1 MLPAP
6 AQLYSCPNCH
16 KTKAM
21 LSLMSGNTF
30 GGELWSDGRTIY
42 PMLPRLST
50 IQKCP
55 HCGQYSLLEQWKDT
69 KKTSNKE
76 SGTTGRL
83 SYTEAKEAYIQL
95 RYSSL
100 MTKAVYQ
107 IALFFVQAYN
117 DEFRRPKL
125 REAIYEERMP
135 QLVSGTYPSPT
146 EDDINLFFEATQY
159 AIDFSNTAQDAQIL
173 KAELHRERGE
183 WVEAYELLYEM
194 NAGENQWIVDTI
206 LYYVCKRDASLIPFV
221 IDGRKIDYSSRAN
234 FHTISIPEDPD
245 VLSKRQQNMGDYLDH
260 LSSERIKDI
269 YADTLGGVY
278 DKSTNTLLKI
288 ISPSFKKYDVEDGI
302 SHIGDYAL
310 YRNEQIN
317 RIQFTTSIE
326 TIGVKAFYG
335 CKNLSAIWVQ
345 GSNIQVIEDCAFMN
359 CKSLNR
365 IQFTENVKYLG
376 RSVFAGMDK
385 LQSIVL
391 PENIDSIPEF
401 TFFEC
406 ESLEHIHIPL
416 SIRSIE
422 SFSFQHT
429 AISEFE
435 MPDSVEA
442 LGDAIFSRCFNL
454 ESVILSS
461 KLTIIPERTFDSC
474 RNLRLIEIPKRIK
487 EIRKGAFENTP
498 SLKCLRFY
506 GKVEAIS
513 ESAFK
518 NSGIE
523 KIIVPFWAKSHYQ
536 RLFPHVK
543 VEIKFF

>member
-30 GGELWSDGRTIY
+30 GGELWSDGRTIS
-42 PMLPRLST
+42 PMLPSLST

-55 HCGQYSLLEQWKDT
+55 HCGQYSLLEQWEHT
-69 KKTSNKE
+69 KQTSDKE

-83 SYTEAKEAYIQL
+83 SYLEAKEAYMQL
-95 RYSSL
+95 RSSTL
-100 MTKAVYQ
+100 MPKVVYQ

-125 REAIYEERMP
+125 REAIYEEKMP
-135 QLVSGTYPSPT
+135 QLVSGAYPSPT
-146 EDDINLFFEATQY
+146 EDDIKLFFEATQY
-159 AIDFSNTAQDAQIL
+159 AIDLSDTTQDAQIM

-194 NAGENQWIVDTI
+194 NAGKNQWIVDTL
-206 LYYVCKRDASLIPFV
+206 LYYTCKRDASLIPFV
-221 IDGRKIDYSSRAN
+221 INGRKIDYSGRAN
-234 FHTISIPEDPD
+234 FHTIFIPEDPD
-245 VLSKRQQNMGDYLDH
+245 VLSKRKKNMEDYLNH
-260 LSSERIKDI
+260 LPFERKKDI

-302 SHIGDYAL
+302 SHIGDYAV
-310 YRNEQIN
+310 YRNDQIN
-317 RIQFTTSIE
+317 RIQFSSSIE

-335 CKNLSAIWVQ
+335 CKNLSAIFAQ
-345 GSNIQVIEDCAFMN
+345 GSKIQFIGDCAFMN
-359 CKSLNR
+359 CKSLDR

-376 RSVFAGMDK
+376 KSVFAGMDN
-385 LQSIVL
+385 LRSIVL
-391 PENIDSIPEF
+391 PENIDAIPEF

-406 ESLEHIHIPL
+406 ESLEYIHIP
-416 SIRSIE
+416 SSVRYIE

-454 ESVILSS
+454 ESVKLSS
-461 KLTIIPERTFDSC
+461 KLTLIPERTFDSC
-474 RNLRLIEIPKRIK
+474 KNLRFIEIPKRIK
-487 EIRKGAFENTP
+487 EIRKGAFENTA

-506 GKVEAIS
+506 GKVEAVS

-518 NSGIE
+518 NSGLE

>member
-21 LSLMSGNTF
+21 LSLISGNTL
-30 GGELWSDGRTIY
+30 GGELWSDRRTIY
-42 PMLPRLST
+42 PMFPRLST

-55 HCGQYSLLEQWKDT
+55 HCGKYSLLDQWKDT
-69 KKTSNKE
+69 NRTSDKE
-76 SGTTGRL
+76 FGTTGRL
-83 SYTEAKEAYIQL
+83 SYAEAKEAYIQL

-100 MTKAVYQ
+100 MTEVTYQ
-107 IALFFVQAYN
+107 IALFFVHAYN
-117 DEFRRPKL
+117 DEFRRPRL
-125 REAIYEERMP
+125 REAIYEGRMP
-135 QLVSGTYPSPT
+135 QLVSGIYPCPT
-146 EDDINLFFEATQY
+146 DDDIKLFFEATQY
-159 AIDFSNTAQDAQIL
+159 AIDFSSMAQDAQIL

-183 WVEAYELLYEM
+183 WVEAYELLHEM
-194 NAGENQWIVDTI
+194 SAGENQWIVDTI
-206 LYYVCKRDASLIPFV
+206 LYYTCKRDTSLIPFV
-221 IDGRKIDYSSRAN
+221 IDGRKIEYSNRAN
-234 FHTISIPEDPD
+234 FHTISIPENID
-245 VLSKRQQNMGDYLDH
+245 VLSKRQKNIDDYIDH
-260 LSSERIKDI
+260 LSSERKKDI

-302 SHIGDYAL
+302 SHIGDYAV

-317 RIQFTTSIE
+317 QIQFTSNIE

-335 CKNLSAIWVQ
+335 CKNLSTILAQ
-345 GSNIQVIEDCAFMN
+345 GSNIQVIGDCAFMN

-365 IQFTENVKYLG
+365 IQFIENVKYLG

-391 PENIDSIPEF
+391 PENIVSIPEF

-406 ESLEHIHIPL
+406 KSLDYIHIPF
-416 SIRSIE
+416 SVRSIE

-461 KLTIIPERTFDSC
+461 KLTIIPERTFDFC
-474 RNLRLIEIPKRIK
+474 KNLHFIEIPKRIK
-487 EIRKGAFENTP
+487 EIRKGAFENTT

-506 GKVEAIS
+506 GKVKTIS

-518 NSGIE
+518 NSGLE